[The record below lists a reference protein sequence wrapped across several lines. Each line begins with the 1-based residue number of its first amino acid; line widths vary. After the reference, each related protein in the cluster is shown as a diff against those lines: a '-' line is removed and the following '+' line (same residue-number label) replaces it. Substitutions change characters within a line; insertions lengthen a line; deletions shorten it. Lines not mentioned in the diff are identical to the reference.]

1 MNKLKVAIVGCGN
14 IAGPYSKTLQ
24 TYADRIE
31 IAGYSDMDP
40 ERVAKFAAEFGGKA
54 YGSLEELLADPGVDV
69 VINLTIHFAHYEVT
83 KKSLEAGKHV
93 HSEKP
98 IALKYSEAKELVDLA
113 EAKGVRLSSAPITF
127 MGEAAQTAWKLIRE
141 GKAGPIRLIYAEVNH
156 GRIENWHPNPGPFYL
171 VGPALDVGVY
181 PLTIITSIF
190 GPVRKVTAAGK
201 IMYKDRVTKEGV
213 NFEVGAPDCV
223 IALLELENG
232 ILVRLTQ
239 NFYVRDTKQRG
250 LEFHGDLGSIWMG
263 NFQEFS
269 TEVEFAEFGK
279 GFEPV
284 EHVRPAFKGIE
295 WARGITE
302 LQDAINEDRPQRAT
316 GAQAAHVVEILEA
329 MITSYTEGHPVEVT
343 SDFTPPTPMD
353 WAL

>member
-1 MNKLKVAIVGCGN
+1 MDKLKVAIVGCGN

-24 TYADRIE
+24 AYSDRIE
-31 IAGYSDMDP
+31 ILGYSDMDL
-40 ERVAKFAAEFGGKA
+40 ERAAKFAAEYGGQA
-54 YGSLEELLADPGVDV
+54 YPSYEALLADPAVDV
-69 VINLTIHFAHYEVT
+69 VVNLTIHFAHFEVT
-83 KKSLEAGKHV
+83 KQALEAGKHV

-98 IALKYSEAKELVDLA
+98 IALKYSEAKELVELA

-141 GKAGPIRLIYAEVNH
+141 GVAGPIRLIYAEVNH
-156 GRIENWHPNPGPFYL
+156 GRIESWHPNPAPFYL

-181 PLTIITSIF
+181 PLTIVTSIF

-201 IMYKDRVTKEGV
+201 ILYKDRITKEGV
-213 NFEVGAPDCV
+213 PFEVGAPDCV

-239 NFYVRDTKQRG
+239 NFYVKTTKQRG
-250 LEFHGDLGSIWMG
+250 IEFHGDEGSIYLG

-269 TEVEFAEFGK
+269 TPVEFAKLGEE
-279 GFEPV
+279 FEPV
-284 EHVRPAFKGIE
+284 PHIKEAFKGIE
-295 WARGITE
+295 WARGVTE
-302 LQDAINEDRPQRAT
+302 LQDAINEGRPQRAT

-329 MITSYTEGHPVEVT
+329 MITSYTEGRSVEVT
-343 SDFTPPTPMD
+343 SDFVAPTPMD